1 MSIVLPADASE
12 LDRRP
17 GTRFKTRLLGAAQI
31 LMSKKPDDTAVIDR
45 PAKASKALAPNEQA
59 TRSYSV
65 KGMKLSLVRRDIYKR
80 ATRGKAA

>member
-1 MSIVLPADASE
+1 
-12 LDRRP
+12 
-17 GTRFKTRLLGAAQI
+17 
-31 LMSKKPDDTAVIDR
+31 MSKKPDDTAVIDR